1 MRFFL
6 QHRTIIIICS
16 GAVAEWLEFSAYLYL
31 APRLAELFFP
41 EQDPSTALISVFG
54 LFAIA
59 YLTRPIGGF
68 IFGYIGDRYGR
79 RLALTLSVLIMAL
92 ATTGIGVLPTWNSIG
107 LMAPLLLL
115 VCRILQGG
123 AIAGEFTNA
132 AIFMI
137 EQGKGNPYLAGS
149 WANWGANLGVALG
162 ALITALVSLPG
173 MPDWAWRVPFLLS
186 CITSLL
192 ALWIRC
198 RIQESPAF
206 QPTAAREL
214 TPYRVLKELALR
226 YKGSCLA
233 VALVGAFAGVS
244 LYTGN
249 MFWCSYVVSNG
260 FFSQSQANVIASV
273 DMGVE
278 FIALPVMAVLAFRVG
293 AKPIM
298 LLGLFVTLLGAYLNF
313 YMAQRGVTHISML
326 TMVLFALGVATFEAP
341 MFKLLF
347 DLFPAQIRCTGI
359 ALPWAIGLSLFSS
372 PSPMVAQ
379 WLSGYYGWS
388 GGVLCI
394 ALVSIAALFAIMI
407 HTKHNKKLRAFSI
420 F

>member
-115 VCRILQGG
+115 ICRILQGG

-132 AIFMI
+132 AVFMI

-149 WANWGANLGVALG
+149 WANWGANLGVAMG

-206 QPTAAREL
+206 QPTTAREL

-233 VALVGAFAGVS
+233 VVLVGAFAGVS
-244 LYTGN
+244 LYAGN

-278 FIALPVMAVLAFRVG
+278 FIALPLMAVLAFRVG

-298 LLGLFVTLLGAYLNF
+298 LLGLLVTLLGAYLNF

-359 ALPWAIGLSLFSS
+359 ALPWAVGLSLFSS

-388 GGVLCI
+388 GGVLFI

-407 HTKHNKKLRAFSI
+407 HAKHNKKLRAFSI